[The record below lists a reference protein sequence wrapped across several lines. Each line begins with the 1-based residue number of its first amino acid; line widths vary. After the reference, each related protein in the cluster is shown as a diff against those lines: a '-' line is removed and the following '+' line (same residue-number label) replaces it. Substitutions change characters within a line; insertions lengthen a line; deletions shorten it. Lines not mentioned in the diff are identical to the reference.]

1 MAMRAATM
9 NPMSSADAP
18 HIVRESES
26 LFRKLVLLLLLISAA
41 VLWIVIWFKQETSFP
56 LLLSTFFV
64 DASLGLI
71 AGFGSRLFLR
81 NQEMF
86 AQYFVAVMI
95 AVIGMFMIGSLT
107 DWVLGVGPIHLE
119 EKFAEQVR
127 EIRFGSDL
135 GSQIRSLRLG
145 SRVLFDFSAMDW
157 ADPVHLAVSLLMVVL
172 SLQAWRQTAAVAQP
186 IEVEPLPVVA
196 SPPAPVTRTRSRG
209 GRRSSSSANG
219 RARVK
224 RSESSSSS
232 SNHVS
237 PNLSPPPRVRSN
249 HGARSTVRSGV
260 KKIKE
265 PTVRPKKKRMSRR
278 KPKIQFALV
287 EEHRCP
293 YCLDAVAHNDPRGV
307 KECEVCHTLHH
318 ADCWSITGVCQVPH
332 LNT

>member
-9 NPMSSADAP
+9 NPMSSIDTP
-18 HIVRESES
+18 PIVRESDS

-41 VLWIVIWFKQETSFP
+41 VLWIVIWFKQETNFP

-71 AGFGSRLFLR
+71 AGFGSRFFLR
-81 NQEMF
+81 NRDWF
-86 AQYFVAVMI
+86 ARYMVAILI

-107 DWVLGVGPIHLE
+107 NWVLGVGPIWLE
-119 EKFAEQVR
+119 ERFAEQVR

-135 GSQIRSLRLG
+135 ASQIRSLRIG
-145 SRVLFDFSAMDW
+145 SRVLFDFSDMDW
-157 ADPVHLAVSLLMVVL
+157 ADPVHLAISLLMVVL
-172 SLQAWRQTAAVAQP
+172 SLQAWRQTMPAPQP
-186 IEVEPLPVVA
+186 IEVEPLPIVA
-196 SPPAPVTRTRSRG
+196 APSVPAPRTRSRR

-224 RSESSSSS
+224 RSEHSSS
-232 SNHVS
+232 SNH
-237 PNLSPPPRVRSN
+237 LSPSLSPQPRVRSN
-249 HGARSTVRSGV
+249 NGTRSTVRPVV
-260 KKIKE
+260 KKVKE
-265 PTVRPKKKRMSRR
+265 PTVRPKKKRLSRR

-293 YCLDAVAHNDPRGV
+293 YCLDTVTRNDPRGV